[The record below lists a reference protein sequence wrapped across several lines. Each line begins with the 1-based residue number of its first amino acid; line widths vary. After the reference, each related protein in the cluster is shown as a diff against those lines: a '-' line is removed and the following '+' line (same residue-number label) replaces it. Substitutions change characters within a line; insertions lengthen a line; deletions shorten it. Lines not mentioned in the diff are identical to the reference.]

1 MWMKFIKIRKGERLS
16 VCLFLLWQLIMH
28 ATVIIPYY
36 SVFSRISKDY
46 RKNILDWFHVSG
58 FDPLTYCV
66 VTDWTTV
73 YDVHRHP
80 LLAFFYYPIYLINQ
94 GLMSLL
100 GINCVQFLVA
110 IVLLISSLYAFLL
123 MIRIGRELL
132 HLSQRESSVLAFLLF
147 SFAYVLLAAISPDHF
162 ILSLFLILLVIY
174 VTGKQMAEHKPL
186 KKWQAIVFFILTAGV
201 SLNNGLKVLLAD
213 LFSKGKRFF
222 HPKNLIFVVI
232 LPSAAIWSFGLWE
245 YKTFVA
251 DSVNTRKAHE
261 KKAVKDE
268 KTKMWKEFS
277 DTTHLKDSKQ
287 QTEAFALLWKKHR
300 KAQLKAKYSAP
311 QYAHSGTP
319 VSKQPFLN
327 WTDVTTSRCETLVE
341 NLFGESIQLHQK
353 YTLCDVIRDRPV
365 FVSYNWVVNYIVEGL
380 IVLLFLGGIW
390 TGKRSKLMWMCLSF
404 FALDMILHIGL
415 GFGINEVYIMTAHW
429 AYVIPLC
436 IGCLIKSMKGGIR
449 NAITLLTA
457 LIAFYLIVYNS
468 ALVIFTL

>member
-1 MWMKFIKIRKGERLS
+1 ME
-16 VCLFLLWQLIMH
+16 
-28 ATVIIPYY
+28 
-36 SVFSRISKDY
+36 
-46 RKNILDWFHVSG
+46 
-58 FDPLTYCV
+58 
-66 VTDWTTV
+66 
-73 YDVHRHP
+73 
-80 LLAFFYYPIYLINQ
+80 
-94 GLMSLL
+94 
-100 GINCVQFLVA
+100 
-110 IVLLISSLYAFLL
+110 
-123 MIRIGRELL
+123 
-132 HLSQRESSVLAFLLF
+132 
-147 SFAYVLLAAISPDHF
+147 
-162 ILSLFLILLVIY
+162 
-174 VTGKQMAEHKPL
+174 
-186 KKWQAIVFFILTAGV
+186 
-201 SLNNGLKVLLAD
+201 
-213 LFSKGKRFF
+213 
-222 HPKNLIFVVI
+222 
-232 LPSAAIWSFGLWE
+232 
-245 YKTFVA
+245 
-251 DSVNTRKAHE
+251 
-261 KKAVKDE
+261 
-268 KTKMWKEFS
+268 
-277 DTTHLKDSKQ
+277 
-287 QTEAFALLWKKHR
+287 KHR

-390 TGKRSKLMWMCLSF
+390 AGRRSKLMWMCLSF